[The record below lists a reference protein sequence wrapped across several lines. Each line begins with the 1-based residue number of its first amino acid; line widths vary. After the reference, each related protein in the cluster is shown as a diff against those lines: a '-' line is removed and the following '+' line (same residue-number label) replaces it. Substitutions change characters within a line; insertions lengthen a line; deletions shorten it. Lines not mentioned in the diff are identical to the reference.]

1 MSTAKRTLILQDTPK
16 RCLVLQVNKKVK
28 EIPKVLL
35 GRSQVQV
42 LVFMLWLTLCSFNFK
57 NLTKISIS
65 LNDQNHRRLLLQDR
79 PKKGLLFLVIQKF
92 KG

>member
-1 MSTAKRTLILQDTPK
+1 MSTAKRTLILQDAPK

-28 EIPKVLL
+28 EIPKVLM

-65 LNDQNHRRLLLQDR
+65 LLRRLMIKIIEDYFYKIGL
-79 PKKGLLFLVIQKF
+79 KKGYFS
-92 KG
+92 